1 MIAVEK
7 KSKKEVFTFAIRR
20 VKNIRPH
27 PRDYYG
33 FLDKEQWRA
42 LKAGKEVEI
51 KTSISSEEFQ
61 EKYSEFEVVKKERL
75 LEEINTNVKRGE

>member
-1 MIAVEK
+1 MEK
-7 KSKKEVFTFAIRR
+7 KNKKEVFTFAIRR

-27 PRDYYG
+27 PRDYYE
-33 FLDKEQWRA
+33 FLDKEQWRV
-42 LKAGKEVEI
+42 LKTGKEVEI

-61 EKYSEFEVVKKERL
+61 EKYPEFEVVKKECL

>member
-1 MIAVEK
+1 MEK

-27 PRDYYG
+27 PRDYYE

-51 KTSISSEEFQ
+51 KFSISSEEFQ
-61 EKYSEFEVVKKERL
+61 EKYLEFEVVKKERL